1 MSVKKQYFQANI
13 VTSERGAKRLKAK
26 LNIVYRLIEST
37 LVEKNHKWTS
47 DKCHFTKK
55 NKFQKCFDTLT
66 LSYS

>member
-37 LVEKNHKWTS
+37 LVEKNHK
-47 DKCHFTKK
+47 
-55 NKFQKCFDTLT
+55 
-66 LSYS
+66 